1 MFPLGQTHLGRVLLP
16 LLATLHLSA
25 ASTGA
30 VATTAAPG
38 GSNATLTGNYSVE
51 GAKVVHPCTSSFKG
65 ERCLFFSDH
74 SRALP
79 ELEQLVAI
87 SVGLAMVVVT
97 LVVVACCVL
106 RKRCMKSDLLVKLA
120 PESSTAAVSASLV
133 RSSAR
138 TAEPPGMDLKRGPS
152 ALLSLIS
159 FVVFGPDV
167 LAKSVSSGTSV
178 STGIDLCEAGFYG
191 PRCGNLEFVIQPVTE
206 EQIVAAVFCVSL
218 LLIGLAGA
226 LFFFYKWYK
235 KNRLTKKTGLC
246 RLH

>member
-51 GAKVVHPCTSSFKG
+51 GAKVVHPYAPCGSDYAHYCGNGGQCIFPQDTDKPSCICTSSFKG

-97 LVVVACCVL
+97 LVVVVCCVL
-106 RKRCMKSDLLVKLA
+106 RKRCVKSALLVKLA
-120 PESSTAAVSASLV
+120 PESSV
-133 RSSAR
+133 
-138 TAEPPGMDLKRGPS
+138 
-152 ALLSLIS
+152 
-159 FVVFGPDV
+159 
-167 LAKSVSSGTSV
+167 
-178 STGIDLCEAGFYG
+178 
-191 PRCGNLEFVIQPVTE
+191 
-206 EQIVAAVFCVSL
+206 
-218 LLIGLAGA
+218 
-226 LFFFYKWYK
+226 
-235 KNRLTKKTGLC
+235 
-246 RLH
+246 

>member
-51 GAKVVHPCTSSFKG
+51 GAKVVHPYTPCGSDYAHYCGNGGQCIFPQDTDKPSCICTSSFKG
-65 ERCLFFSDH
+65 KRCLLAVFSDH

-87 SVGLAMVVVT
+87 CIGLAMVVVT

-106 RKRCMKSDLLVKLA
+106 RKRCMKSALLVKLA
-120 PESSTAAVSASLV
+120 PESSV
-133 RSSAR
+133 
-138 TAEPPGMDLKRGPS
+138 
-152 ALLSLIS
+152 
-159 FVVFGPDV
+159 
-167 LAKSVSSGTSV
+167 
-178 STGIDLCEAGFYG
+178 
-191 PRCGNLEFVIQPVTE
+191 
-206 EQIVAAVFCVSL
+206 
-218 LLIGLAGA
+218 
-226 LFFFYKWYK
+226 
-235 KNRLTKKTGLC
+235 
-246 RLH
+246 